1 MKSVTVGSQ
10 TPQHK
15 RCWLGLFCL
24 GNPIVS
30 DDDGLTMS
38 FMAKKTGMSGSTLWI
53 VTIVLLALGA
63 WMYFKR

>member
-1 MKSVTVGSQ
+1 MKSVTVGSKPRS
-10 TPQHK
+10 TNGTG
-15 RCWLGLFCL
+15 WGLLCL

-30 DDDGLTMS
+30 DDDGLTIL